1 MTQAEIAEA
10 IAARTNYQVSRSAVS
25 VALSRAGLTKRVR
38 YATTLPW
45 RLKVQHSDAYDA
57 YMLRLA
63 GRMEQGKPL
72 SPDEKKRFASWK
84 RRLDEAGCV
93 VHYEP
98 RSEQGFWWVP
108 RRPGVDRGLIRE
120 PDVS

>member
-1 MTQAEIAEA
+1 MTQQEIADVLT
-10 IAARTNYQVSRSAVS
+10 ARTHYPITRSAVS
-25 VALSRAGLTKRVR
+25 VALSRAGLTNRVR
-38 YATTLPW
+38 YSTTLPW
-45 RLKVQHSDAYDA
+45 RVQARHSDHYDA

-63 GRMEQGKPL
+63 GRMETGRKL
-72 SPDEKKRFASWK
+72 SADEQRRFASWK

-108 RRPGVDRGLIRE
+108 RRPGVDCGLIRE
-120 PDVS
+120 PAVD